1 MKWGLLGEGEAFG
14 GKRGEK
20 CAWTRPP
27 APSHPFSHTSHP
39 CSPHQLQTK
48 LYPDHTFLS
57 RRLSHA
63 ISLDTKYIHSAQ
75 PPNPQLKK
83 GSTFESAPKTPSTPS
98 PTTSPNP
105 LSTHHKIHTSHTKT
119 CFANIPLS
127 THTRSLEYNN
137 LDEKAKD
144 VIRDA
149 NSKRANPIRIDF

>member
-1 MKWGLLGEGEAFG
+1 MHGQDPPLPRTLF
-14 GKRGEK
+14 R
-20 CAWTRPP
+20 TRHTLVP
-27 APSHPFSHTSHP
+27 HTSSRQSYTLTTH
-39 CSPHQLQTK
+39 
-48 LYPDHTFLS
+48 FLS